1 MGCFRSRLPPLEQYR
16 LSAASESAAST
27 TLEKGPLAGSVAI
40 TPFITPG
47 VYGGDEIVYRI
58 GETEYGTYP
67 NREWALSLGD
77 MLGMMAEEAM
87 SENPLGNA
95 AVYDPASRRQFDF
108 LWQGAVREFEEVNR
122 GDRVFAAVRLEARL
136 LRTNDDSIIW
146 RGDRSVERPVADP
159 TMTRIVEELS
169 AAAREAMRALV
180 SEAKTAA
187 SKLSLRSSPP

>member
-1 MGCFRSRLPPLEQYR
+1 MN
-16 LSAASESAAST
+16 
-27 TLEKGPLAGSVAI
+27 GPLAGSIAVS
-40 TPFITPG
+40 PFITPG

-67 NREWALSLGD
+67 NREWALPLGD
-77 MLGMMAEEAM
+77 MLGMMAEE
-87 SENPLGNA
+87 SIRENPLGNV
-95 AVYDPASRRQFDF
+95 AVYDPESRRQFDF

-122 GDRVFAAVRLEARL
+122 GNRVFAAVRLEARL
-136 LRTNDDSIIW
+136 LRTTDDSIVW

-169 AAAREAMRALV
+169 AAARDAMRALV

-187 SKLSLRSSPP
+187 SKLSVRTAPP

>member
-1 MGCFRSRLPPLEQYR
+1 VGCFRSRLPPLEQYR
-16 LSAASESAAST
+16 LSTASENAAGTS
-27 TLEKGPLAGSVAI
+27 LDKGPLAGSIAI
-40 TPFITPG
+40 SPFITPG

-58 GETEYGTYP
+58 GDTEYGTYP
-67 NREWALSLGD
+67 NREWALPLGD
-77 MLGMMAEEAM
+77 MLGMLAEETIR
-87 SENPLGNA
+87 ENPLGNVG
-95 AVYDPASRRQFDF
+95 VYDPESRRQFDF

-122 GDRVFAAVRLEARL
+122 GNRVFAAVRLEARL
-136 LRTNDDSIIW
+136 LRSNDDSIIW

-187 SKLSLRSSPP
+187 SKLSARTAPP